1 MVGDEF
7 FAVGD
12 AGVELVTV
20 FGVRDE
26 VVVFGGIG
34 TDVGVATDLK
44 IVVQIVIAVA
54 YTLNC
59 SKLSSTYFI
68 SLLIM
73 KAK

>member
-44 IVVQIVIAVA
+44 IVVA
-54 YTLNC
+54 
-59 SKLSSTYFI
+59 LSSTYFI